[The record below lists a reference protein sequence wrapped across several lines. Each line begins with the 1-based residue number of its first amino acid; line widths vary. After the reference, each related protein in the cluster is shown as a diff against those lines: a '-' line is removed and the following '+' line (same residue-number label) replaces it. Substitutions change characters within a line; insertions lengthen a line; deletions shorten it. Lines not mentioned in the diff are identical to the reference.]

1 MSDIFDFLATDH
13 LRGQT
18 FFTQNRVLLLNHDI
32 YRDDSGIMCKPH
44 YQGFRKRPP
53 TIYIMSGNDGRRK
66 NVPASEP
73 SNQSGFV
80 YNLCLISHPSP
91 SLGACGE
98 RRRLG
103 HLGDE
108 SQGRWGRMMGFRNE
122 QYIGIFYHIICHN

>member
-13 LRGQT
+13 LRPQT
-18 FFTQNRVLLLNHDI
+18 FFGQIGSPLNNYSTLRGDNAIFGILSARRCEWYPLDLRGGLGCRTASDFLPAFRPLLSV
-32 YRDDSGIMCKPH
+32 R
-44 YQGFRKRPP
+44 
-53 TIYIMSGNDGRRK
+53 
-66 NVPASEP
+66 
-73 SNQSGFV
+73 FV